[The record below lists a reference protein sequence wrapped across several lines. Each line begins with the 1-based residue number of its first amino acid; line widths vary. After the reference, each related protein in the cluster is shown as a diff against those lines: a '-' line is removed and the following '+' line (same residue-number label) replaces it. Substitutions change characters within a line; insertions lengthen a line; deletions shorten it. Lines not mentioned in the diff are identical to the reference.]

1 MGMQLT
7 GLEVLP
13 PFAIMAIVRSFLFS
27 QSTVHFNKRIF
38 KKVAIAMATVT
49 EVVQNGATANI
60 FLPILAQMVH

>member
-1 MGMQLT
+1 MGLQLT

-27 QSTVHFNKRIF
+27 QTVHFNRRIF

-60 FLPILAQMVH
+60 FLPILAQMVC